1 MKNKGKHIDNLFN
14 EQMTSDEARMV
25 FFKAVEGK
33 TKEEIEEIKSAYF
46 EVLPKINKK
55 ELQLAKD
62 GWLIG

>member
-1 MKNKGKHIDNLFN
+1 
-14 EQMTSDEARMV
+14 MTSDEARTV

-46 EVLPKINKK
+46 EVIPKINKK
-55 ELQLAKD
+55 ELQLAED